1 MTKPISNIDRRRL
14 MATILSSGLAMP
26 LVAGSTRAANK
37 PSAQQPPDLRNPLLW
52 AVAWS
57 ETAAEF
63 GALCHQAFNLA
74 TLRVDQA
81 TQNRRTSNRPL
92 AVITDLDNTIL
103 HASSYWGYLIR
114 QGLDFFDDSLWDQWI
129 PENLVTLVPGAFEFL
144 KHCETNEVEVFYVT
158 NRNQGPKTFE
168 YALTQLQRLNLPY
181 ADASHLTV
189 YQETSDKTPSRKAV
203 DQTHELILL
212 LGDNL
217 NDFKRDYYVSDVNK
231 RYELMERDKSE
242 LGKKFIILPNA
253 TDGHWVRAIF
263 GESEPAATEA
273 NRRLLLSAATRK
285 AWDGKPTQNTNELR

>member
-1 MTKPISNIDRRRL
+1 MESG
-14 MATILSSGLAMP
+14 SS
-26 LVAGSTRAANK
+26 
-37 PSAQQPPDLRNPLLW
+37 
-52 AVAWS
+52 
-57 ETAAEF
+57 E
-63 GALCHQAFNLA
+63 
-74 TLRVDQA
+74 
-81 TQNRRTSNRPL
+81 QNRRTSNRPL

-114 QGLDFFDDSLWDQWI
+114 QGIDFFDDSIWDQWI

-144 KHCETNEVEVFYVT
+144 KHCEMNEVEVFYVT

-181 ADASHLTV
+181 ANANHLTV
-189 YQETSDKTPSRKAV
+189 YQETSDKTPSRRAV

-263 GESEPAATEA
+263 GESEPAATEE

-285 AWDGKPTQNTNELR
+285 AWDGMPTQNLMNCVRDSNLCLTRFLQSSQRFDNALSRLKPLDSDQRDLSFLVVLRIKNARSKLRLRKGY

>member
-1 MTKPISNIDRRRL
+1 
-14 MATILSSGLAMP
+14 
-26 LVAGSTRAANK
+26 
-37 PSAQQPPDLRNPLLW
+37 
-52 AVAWS
+52 
-57 ETAAEF
+57 
-63 GALCHQAFNLA
+63 
-74 TLRVDQA
+74 LRVDQA